1 MFNCGCLS
9 CLVECAMEGV
19 VEDVGL
25 EIDGI
30 WEAVG
35 SVFVLELDAV
45 GGVVGIGDLTADV
58 GDEDGDGAAVRLY
71 DVGVLR
77 EKELGVM
84 ATLLLGEHT

>member
-1 MFNCGCLS
+1 MFNCCFG
-9 CLVECAMEGV
+9 CLVEGAVEWV

-25 EIDGI
+25 ELNGA
-30 WEAVG
+30 WEAMG
-35 SVFVLELDAV
+35 GVFVLELDAV

-58 GDEDGDGAAVRLY
+58 GDDDGDGATVRLN

-84 ATLLLGEHT
+84 VTFLLGEHT